1 MDNFQ
6 IRSEA
11 RRLLSGKWWMLALV
25 WLLYWLL
32 NSVSGVNLIVGGPL
46 TLGVSALFLKI
57 NREQDF
63 QLEEMFSGFND
74 FGRALTAYLL
84 ILIYVLLWSLLLIV
98 PGIIAA
104 ISYSMTYFIMADD
117 PHISATDAMRRS
129 REMMMG
135 HKTEYF
141 WLMLSFIGWFIISCF
156 TCGLGFFFLSSYT
169 TMASAI
175 FYRKLKGDNT
185 IIADTL

>member
-1 MDNFQ
+1 MAAP
-6 IRSEA
+6 SPWASA
-11 RRLLSGKWWMLALV
+11 RC
-25 WLLYWLL
+25 
-32 NSVSGVNLIVGGPL
+32 
-46 TLGVSALFLKI
+46 FLKSTAGRI
-57 NREQDF
+57 SNWRRCFPD
-63 QLEEMFSGFND
+63 STI

-84 ILIYVLLWSLLLIV
+84 ILIYVLLWSLLPIV